1 MRIGLGLSGSPGAR
15 LCQRRGLSAV
25 GRPLVAFY
33 ASLSP
38 GSARLLK
45 CVQAYCESSHL
56 GSINSC
62 TVCQRLASYDWKVY
76 GILRRT
82 MLGE

>member
-45 CVQAYCESSHL
+45 GVSDLVHHTETPGMGPSDA
-56 GSINSC
+56 
-62 TVCQRLASYDWKVY
+62 
-76 GILRRT
+76 
-82 MLGE
+82 M